1 MPANGQLTSRQSVYP
16 PTGRPHF
23 LGVITSGHRVPT
35 PANGRRA
42 AQRRIGDLLMGSLYF
57 ATAVCLAPDG
67 GGVYTNGIKIRPEI
81 SQAS

>member
-1 MPANGQLTSRQSVYP
+1 MSANNQLTSRPCVYP
-16 PTGRPHF
+16 PSARPHF
-23 LGVITSGHRVPT
+23 LAVTTPGRRAPT

-42 AQRRIGDLLMGSLYF
+42 AQRPIGDPDGFIIF
-57 ATAVCLAPDG
+57 AAAVRPAPDG